1 MKACVK
7 ICFSSQKFLDSRPSK
22 LCSKTKHVLTNQ
34 VSKFLAI
41 LLESCFVSLHLFLL
55 AQTLHFAMQ
64 KVLLSFK
71 TLVVTT
77 VVPWPFQTH
86 VHRIIN

>member
-1 MKACVK
+1 
-7 ICFSSQKFLDSRPSK
+7 
-22 LCSKTKHVLTNQ
+22 
-34 VSKFLAI
+34 LAI